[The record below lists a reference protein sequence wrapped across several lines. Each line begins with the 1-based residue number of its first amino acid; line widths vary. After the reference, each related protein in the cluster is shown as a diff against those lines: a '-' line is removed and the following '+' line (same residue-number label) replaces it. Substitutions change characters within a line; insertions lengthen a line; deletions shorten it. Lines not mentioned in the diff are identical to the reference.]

1 MSKEKIDIKR
11 WLPEDTQ
18 PDSECSLLQIW
29 SKYHDKI
36 QALCR
41 FNDKTTEN
49 YTEALK
55 QIEKAPAM
63 QKPASKLDV
72 YDIWEAAVSAMH
84 KRGGERYSDS
94 AIGKRLSVIHDIYKY
109 LEAIAVCADPL
120 WKPPWKLVN
129 EEKKIDYNMSVE
141 ELEGA
146 VQQELRE
153 RCKAADGEVRLRAL
167 RAAVERSLIHMV
179 VNHIGELDRQWFALA
194 LLVYLPIR
202 LGEVCGLDLGD
213 FRAFSAPERSM
224 RCYIELGRAVAYNSV
239 EAKDNMKNKNA
250 VRRTVEPIELHSI
263 RNQYLDALHRAGI
276 KETDSLPAAPGK
288 VPGERCMPA
297 RLSAFVKENLKK
309 AVDPKDLELLALDA
323 YLEDDTE
330 EENSRE
336 KAPLEAR
343 ILRRNAFTKL
353 TAETPLDSDSQIRP
367 IGGHETDGDYPFV
380 FSEDSL
386 WNILQRIDH
395 RMILPELHDASWV
408 TRLDNDCTED
418 SVSETVR
425 QEFAISPEALKNGGT
440 LVIDVDVHSPGDA
453 AVLEFERKLPQ
464 GASVKPE
471 HYYTETGSGST
482 GRVITDGA
490 HWPTR
495 KWAEREK

>member
-1 MSKEKIDIKR
+1 
-11 WLPEDTQ
+11 
-18 PDSECSLLQIW
+18 
-29 SKYHDKI
+29 
-36 QALCR
+36 
-41 FNDKTTEN
+41 
-49 YTEALK
+49 
-55 QIEKAPAM
+55 
-63 QKPASKLDV
+63 
-72 YDIWEAAVSAMH
+72 
-84 KRGGERYSDS
+84 
-94 AIGKRLSVIHDIYKY
+94 
-109 LEAIAVCADPL
+109 
-120 WKPPWKLVN
+120 
-129 EEKKIDYNMSVE
+129 
-141 ELEGA
+141 
-146 VQQELRE
+146 
-153 RCKAADGEVRLRAL
+153 
-167 RAAVERSLIHMV
+167 
-179 VNHIGELDRQWFALA
+179 
-194 LLVYLPIR
+194 
-202 LGEVCGLDLGD
+202 
-213 FRAFSAPERSM
+213 
-224 RCYIELGRAVAYNSV
+224 
-239 EAKDNMKNKNA
+239 
-250 VRRTVEPIELHSI
+250 
-263 RNQYLDALHRAGI
+263 
-276 KETDSLPAAPGK
+276 
-288 VPGERCMPA
+288 MPA

-495 KWAEREK
+495 KWSEREK